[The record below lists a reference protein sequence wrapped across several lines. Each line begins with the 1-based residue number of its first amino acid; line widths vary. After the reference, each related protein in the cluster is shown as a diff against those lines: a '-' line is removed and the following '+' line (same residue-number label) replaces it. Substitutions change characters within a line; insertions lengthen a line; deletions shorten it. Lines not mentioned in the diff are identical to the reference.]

1 MRVFVAICMCFSV
14 LCSGQ
19 SKLETAKKRLKNRT
33 ETTTTSNDS
42 DDTYYDDSEENK
54 QTFGQKVA
62 QFLFIE
68 LIAKP
73 IYHGTKYVL
82 VGDAHNVSVYN
93 PTPYA
98 NNTGGEYIP
107 FYGDEEEQDYDFRL
121 SLLQASL
128 SYTSGKFNIN
138 GIHSDI
144 EYRFNDL
151 HGVTVKYDRFTE
163 RHFGKTE
170 VLELGG
176 ITYNHYR
183 IRNERIS
190 AWWSLGFAG
199 VTDAGS
205 GLRYG
210 VGARVFLKKPL
221 SVLVSWQQDLM
232 EHRTINEAKIQLDYH
247 WKKMSFFAGFN
258 HFNIAKVRVPSMAIG
273 LRYKFR

>member
-1 MRVFVAICMCFSV
+1 MRILVILCMCFSV

-19 SKLETAKKRLKNRT
+19 SQLETAKKRLKNRT
-33 ETTTTSNDS
+33 ETTTTSEDS
-42 DDTYYDDSEENK
+42 NDTYYDDSEEK
-54 QTFGQKVA
+54 KETFGQKVA

-93 PTPYA
+93 PIPYA

-107 FYGDEEEQDYDFRL
+107 FYGGNEEQDYDFRL

-128 SYTSGKFNIN
+128 SYTSGQFNIN
-138 GIHSDI
+138 GLHSDI

-151 HGVTVKYDRFTE
+151 HGVTVKYDRFSE
-163 RHFGKTE
+163 RHFGKKE
-170 VLELGG
+170 ILELGG

-183 IRNERIS
+183 IRERGIT
-190 AWWSLGFAG
+190 AWWSLGLAG
-199 VTDAGS
+199 VTDGGT

-221 SVLVSWQQDLM
+221 SLLVSWQQDLM
-232 EHRTINEAKIQLDYH
+232 EHETINEAKFQLDYH

-258 HFNIAKVRVPSMAIG
+258 HFNIARVRVPSMAIG

>member
-1 MRVFVAICMCFSV
+1 MRVLFAICMCCSV

-19 SKLETAKKRLKNRT
+19 SKLEIAKKRLAKRT
-33 ETTTTSNDS
+33 EVSITSNDS
-42 DDTYYDDSEENK
+42 NDTYYDDSEDKK
-54 QTFGQKVA
+54 QTFGQKIA
-62 QFLFIE
+62 QFLFVE

-93 PTPYA
+93 PIPYE

-107 FYGDEEEQDYDFRL
+107 FYGDEEGVSNFRL

-128 SYTSGKFNIN
+128 SYTSGQFNIN
-138 GIHSDI
+138 GVHPEL

-170 VLELGG
+170 VLELSG

-183 IRNERIS
+183 IRERGIT
-190 AWWSLGFAG
+190 AWWSLGLAG
-199 VTDAGS
+199 VTDIGG

-210 VGARVFLKKPL
+210 VGARLFLKKPL
-221 SVLVSWQQDLM
+221 SLLVSWQQDLM
-232 EHRTINEAKIQLDYH
+232 EHGTINEAKIQLDYH